1 VLTKPIH
8 TKIAYIVLLAAALL
22 LPFFIPD
29 RYMFQVV
36 IMSII
41 FAISTSAMNL
51 MTGFTGQLSLAH
63 AGFFGIGAYGVANLT
78 KAGISFWIALPISA
92 LIAAFVG
99 LLLGLLTLRT
109 KGPYFAIVTL
119 CFGVILYITAGNWI
133 EVTGGHNGIFGIPRP
148 SPIPIPFIGAIE
160 FWSQTAQWYLVLA
173 FLLLTLF
180 VLNRLVYSVFG
191 LGMMACRNND
201 ALAESVG
208 INIFRTKLISFV
220 LCNFIAAA
228 AGGLYAAT
236 MGAVS
241 PSAATYL
248 LTFNFLI
255 FMILG
260 GMATLAGPVL
270 GAFII
275 PIIMEALQFLGDYRL
290 LFFGALLIAAIIYF
304 PQGVYGGLRQL
315 NQKVAAWRQS

>member
-1 VLTKPIH
+1 MLI
-8 TKIAYIVLLAAALL
+8 LGAALL
-22 LPFFIPD
+22 LPFYVPD
-29 RYMFQVV
+29 RYLFQIA
-36 IMSII
+36 IMSVI
-41 FAISTSAMNL
+41 FAISTSGMNL

-63 AGFFGIGAYGVANLT
+63 AGFFGIGAYGVANMT
-78 KAGISFWIALPISA
+78 KAGIVFWIALPLSA
-92 LIAAFVG
+92 LIAAFIG

-119 CFGVILYITAGNWI
+119 CFGVIVYIVAGNWI
-133 EVTGGHNGIFGIPRP
+133 QVTGGHNGIFGIPRP
-148 SPIPIPFIGAIE
+148 TPIPIPFLGSIE
-160 FWSQTAQWYLVLA
+160 FFSLTAQWYLVLI

-191 LGMMACRNND
+191 LGMMATRNND

-208 INIFRTKLISFV
+208 INIFRTKLISFI
-220 LCNFIAAA
+220 LTNFIAGM
-228 AGGLYAAT
+228 AGGIYASS

-241 PSAATYL
+241 PSVASYL
-248 LTFNFLI
+248 LTFNFLT

-270 GAFII
+270 GAFLI
-275 PIIMEALQFLGDYRL
+275 PIIMESLQFLEDYRL

-304 PQGVYGGLRQL
+304 PLGAVGGLRQL
-315 NQKVAAWRQS
+315 NQKVAAWRQH